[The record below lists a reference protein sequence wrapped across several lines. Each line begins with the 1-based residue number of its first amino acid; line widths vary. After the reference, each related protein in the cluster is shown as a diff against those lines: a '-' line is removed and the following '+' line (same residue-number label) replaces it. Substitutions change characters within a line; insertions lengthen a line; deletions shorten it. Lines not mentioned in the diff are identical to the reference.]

1 MPKVTYIQPNGI
13 PLTVDVAEG
22 ASLMEGAVAHGVE
35 GIVAICGGAC
45 ACGTCQVYVEPPW
58 LALTGARTAEEDE
71 MLEFA
76 EFPAENLRLA
86 CQIPA
91 TASLDGVVVRV
102 AKHQH

>member
-1 MPKVTYIQPNGI
+1 MPKVTYIQPDG
-13 PLTVDVAEG
+13 LSRTVDVKEG
-22 ASLMEGAVAHGVE
+22 ASLMEGAVTHGVE

-58 LALTGARTAEEDE
+58 LALTGARTTDE
-71 MLEFA
+71 VELLEFA
-76 EFPAENLRLA
+76 EHPAGNLRLA

-91 TASLDGVVVRV
+91 TAALDGIVVRV